1 MNELAE
7 GHRARLKARLVE
19 SNLGSVADYEILE
32 LIICLAI
39 PRKDVKT
46 LAKTLIKRF
55 GSLGKVLNADPSLLT
70 QISGVG
76 PAVISTFRLFRETI
90 AKVTKEQIMETN
102 IISSWDKLIEY
113 VRSTMGY
120 NATEQLR
127 ILFLNNKNMLLAD
140 EFQNYGTVSSISIY
154 PREILKKV
162 IHHSASAV
170 ILIHNHPSGN
180 TTPSKA
186 DLELTEVTV
195 RALGTIDVKLL
206 DHIIISSSSH
216 YSFKAHHLIG

>member
-7 GHRARLKARLVE
+7 GHRARLKARLIQ

-46 LAKTLIKRF
+46 LAKILINKF

-90 AKVTKEQIMETN
+90 ASVTKEQITN
-102 IISSWDKLIEY
+102 GNILSSWDKMIEY

-127 ILFLNNKNMLLAD
+127 TLFLSNKNMLLAD
-140 EFQNYGTVSSISIY
+140 ELQDYGTISSISIY
-154 PREILKKV
+154 PREIVKKA
-162 IHHSASAV
+162 IYHSASAV
-170 ILIHNHPSGN
+170 ILVHNHPSGS
-180 TTPSKA
+180 TKPSKA

-206 DHIIISSSSH
+206 DHIIIGSSSH
-216 YSFKAHHLIG
+216 YSFKGNHLI